1 VFGLPETF
9 LELWFV
15 EDFIAAYNWVWPLCE
30 ILHFIGL
37 IFLVGI
43 VTIFDLRLLGVAKS
57 MPIKPLRQ
65 LMPWAVFGFGLCVF
79 TGLVFVT
86 GLWANVKTH
95 PIEALVVDHYLQLKL
110 IFIALAGVNL
120 LAFYKSGISEAID
133 AVGPGEDAPPQAKF
147 IATASLVLWV
157 GVVYWGRLV
166 PWGL

>member
-1 VFGLPETF
+1 MFGLPETF

-30 ILHFIGL
+30 ILHFVGL
-37 IFLVGI
+37 ILLVGF
-43 VTIFDLRLLGVAKS
+43 VTIFDLRLLGVAKN
-57 MPIKPLRQ
+57 MPIAPLRQ

-86 GLWANVKTH
+86 GLWANVKAH
-95 PIEALVVDHYLQLKL
+95 PLETLVIDHYLQLKL

-120 LAFYKSGISEAID
+120 LAFHKSGISAQLD
-133 AVGPGEDAPPQAKF
+133 AVGAGEDAPSQAKF